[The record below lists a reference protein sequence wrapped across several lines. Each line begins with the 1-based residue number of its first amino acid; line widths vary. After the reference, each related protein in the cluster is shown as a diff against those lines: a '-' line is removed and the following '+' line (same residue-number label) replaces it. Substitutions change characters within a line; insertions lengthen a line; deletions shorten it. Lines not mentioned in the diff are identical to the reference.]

1 MCAGEIKKLAT
12 GKIVELCS
20 GGGDKTALQAAAP
33 TQRGLRIG
41 LIPLAFLVPSPSP
54 GWTGAGAGGG
64 SRQEARG
71 KPGASSGRGP
81 GVGELAVL
89 SLS

>member
-1 MCAGEIKKLAT
+1 LCAGEIKKLAT

-41 LIPLAFLVPSPSP
+41 LIPLAFLVPSP
-54 GWTGAGAGGG
+54 GWTGALARAGEAGK
-64 SRQEARG
+64 RQEASQELRV
-71 KPGASSGRGP
+71 
-81 GVGELAVL
+81 GVGLAWA
-89 SLS
+89 S